1 MLPKDLIRPSS
12 LRSVL
17 ALAAIAAMLGA
28 PAGAAAKAP
37 DRGSDTFIEVYCE
50 SLVGSAGA
58 ATLFASSS
66 AAFGGD
72 AYTSFWAGASEPYGS
87 APDLDRDYEASAT
100 VAYAGGV
107 MSATVPLVD
116 DAFQPAGSATVS
128 ATLAVGGPTESFED
142 AFRDGNIWYRQSGT
156 VTPMSVT
163 GSLVFPGGATFDL
176 AGCTGVE
183 VSLTFFGTNP
193 NAHVFRFEDRYA
205 ECALD
210 FGDGVEGFVFMRLEG
225 ESDVFIDA
233 ALFRPDG
240 TGIAMFGIGTLTGG
254 AIDAT
259 LEAFDPGTG
268 DPLGTGSLQATVTA
282 TGERFSYTLTAANG
296 RSRVAG
302 DVYDVEGS
310 ITFPGHAPQSLA
322 DCIAADQTIKD
333 IFTNQQ
339 GPKPSGKAPK
349 NDLPTGAITLAPG
362 ARTSTATRGASPAA
376 EAAFD
381 CLGDLPVG
389 HTVWYRI
396 VGTGGTITVDT
407 AGSDYDT
414 VAAVYTSPSAGT
426 YTPLAD
432 ACVDDVPLRPV
443 GRTLQSAVSF
453 ATTAGAT
460 YYVQIGGFPEF
471 VTYGNLRVAV
481 R

>member
-1 MLPKDLIRPSS
+1 M
-12 LRSVL
+12 
-17 ALAAIAAMLGA
+17 AAISAMLGA
-28 PAGAAAKAP
+28 PSGAAAKAP
-37 DRGSDTFIEVYCE
+37 DRGSDTFVEVYCE

-72 AYTSFWAGASEPYGS
+72 AYTSFWAGASEPFGS
-87 APDLDRDYEASAT
+87 APDLDRDYEAPAT

-107 MSATVPLVD
+107 MSATVPLLD
-116 DAFQPAGSATVS
+116 DAFQAAGSATVS
-128 ATLAVGGPTESFED
+128 ATLAVGGPTEPFED
-142 AFRDGNIWYRQSGT
+142 EFREGNRWYRQTGT
-156 VTPMSVT
+156 ITPMSVT

-176 AGCTGVE
+176 TGCTGVE

-193 NAHVFRFEDRYA
+193 NAVVQRFQDRFA

-210 FGDGVEGFVFMRLEG
+210 FGGGVEGFVFMHLEG

-233 ALFRPDG
+233 ALFRPDD
-240 TGIAMFGIGTLTGG
+240 TGVAMFGVGTLTAGTVS
-254 AIDAT
+254 ASLD
-259 LEAFDPGTG
+259 AFDIFTG
-268 DPLGTGSLQATVTA
+268 DPLGTGSLEASITA
-282 TGERFSYTLTAANG
+282 TGERFSYTLTAADG
-296 RSRVAG
+296 RSRIAA
-302 DVYDVEGS
+302 DIYDVEGS
-310 ITFPGHAPQSLA
+310 ITFPGLAPQSLS
-322 DCIAADQTIKD
+322 DCIAADETIKSV
-333 IFTNQQ
+333 FTNQQ
-339 GPKPSGKAPK
+339 GPKPSGKTPK
-349 NDLPTGAITLAPG
+349 NDLPAGAIALSPG
-362 ARTSTATRGASPAA
+362 SRTSTSTRGASPAA
-376 EAAFD
+376 ELPFD

-396 VGTGGTITVDT
+396 VGTGGTVTVDT

-426 YTPLAD
+426 YEPLAD
-432 ACVDDVPLRPV
+432 GCVDDVPLTPI

-453 ATTAGAT
+453 ATTAGTT